1 MLIKIDTRE
10 KDLYNICKLES
21 DNIIFETLPLGD
33 IIIYDDNGS
42 ERVIIERKTL
52 YDLASS
58 IKDGRYTEQSY
69 RLNNCE
75 VHNHNIIYLIEGNLN
90 MYNPKRGRLE
100 RSALLSAFTTITYF
114 KGFSLHRTN
123 DITETAEFILSYSN
137 KLQKV
142 GKPSYYSKDAEPAS
156 QNYVE
161 VVNRVKSSN
170 ITREN
175 IGTIMLSQIPKV
187 STAIALAVMKEY
199 KTIEKLIDVLKTNP
213 KVLNNITIETKT
225 GKNRKISNTS
235 ISNIYNYLISDSL
248 AEISVNTN

>member
-21 DNIIFETLPLGD
+21 DNISFETLPLGD
-33 IIIYDDNGS
+33 VIICDDNGL

-58 IKDGRYTEQSY
+58 IKDGRYAEQSY

-75 VHNHNIIYLIEGNLN
+75 LHNHNIIYLIEGNLN
-90 MYNPKRGRLE
+90 IYNPKRGRIE

-123 DITETAEFILSYSN
+123 DISETAEYILSYSN

-142 GKPSYYSKDAEPAS
+142 GKASYYSKDYE
-156 QNYVE
+156 QNTNGYVE
-161 VVNRVKSSN
+161 VANRVKSSN

-187 STAIALAVMKEY
+187 STATALAVMKEY
-199 KTIEKLIDVLKTNP
+199 KNIGKLIDELKQNP

-225 GKNRKISNTS
+225 GKNRKISSTS
-235 ISNIYNYLISDSL
+235 ISNIYNYLISNSL
-248 AEISVNTN
+248 AEISVNTG